1 MILRIK
7 DVMKEQGF
15 SREDLAEAV
24 GKSKATISNIC
35 SEKNYPSFQLLV
47 EIANALNVDVRE
59 LLVSTKPG
67 KVNEAKKLI
76 EEALK
81 LLK

>member
-59 LLVSTKPG
+59 LLISTKPG
-67 KVNEAKKLI
+67 KVDEAKNLI
-76 EEALK
+76 EKGLSM
-81 LLK
+81 L

>member
-35 SEKNYPSFQLLV
+35 SEKNYPSYQLLV
-47 EIANALNVDVRE
+47 EIADALNVDVRE
-59 LLVSTKPG
+59 LLVNTKPG
-67 KVNEAKKLI
+67 KVDEAKKLI

-81 LLK
+81 LM